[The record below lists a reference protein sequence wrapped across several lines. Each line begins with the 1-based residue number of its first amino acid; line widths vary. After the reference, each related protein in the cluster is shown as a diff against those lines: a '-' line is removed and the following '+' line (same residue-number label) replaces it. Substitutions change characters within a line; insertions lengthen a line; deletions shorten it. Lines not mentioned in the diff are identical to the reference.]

1 MKKRLITILL
11 SLVLTISLLSGC
23 SENSESDVK
32 VDTNV
37 NVETNVNVNTGDI
50 DTGNIN
56 TGDIDEG
63 NIDEGDFTKHEH
75 AYTESITKEAT
86 CTEAGEK
93 TFTCE
98 CGDTYTE
105 QIEATGHNFAEYVS
119 NNDST
124 YMADGTE
131 TATCVC
137 GLTDTRTAS
146 GTKLELPAEPNLY
159 GMEFEEYTPKVPHYC
174 MEDTDVYFEPS
185 FQGPVIGHLNI
196 NDEVKI
202 TGNSN
207 NYAELGNDHLA
218 AIYYY
223 PPYSATDAPMDI
235 YWKRIDYNGQTG
247 YIPYEYT
254 WKAKRDTSITL
265 NPLYANY
272 PTIGGGGSGLFYP
285 YEKEWRYVYGCNSR
299 KTIYLN
305 PHCTSVDIYDG
316 IGLNVIATITDSS
329 IKFETTGNAYATYR
343 DDVMS
348 YYIYEIYYDGEIAY
362 IDSLNAMRE

>member
-1 MKKRLITILL
+1 MKKKLLMLLTLAILL
-11 SLVLTISLLSGC
+11 VGC
-23 SENSESDVK
+23 GDKE
-32 VDTNV
+32 
-37 NVETNVNVNTGDI
+37 ETNNTTTDNQ
-50 DTGNIN
+50 T
-56 TGDIDEG
+56 TTETPSTDEATT
-63 NIDEGDFTKHEH
+63 DQTSTPETPTPTEDVTTPEEPTEPPHEH

-93 TFTCE
+93 TFTCD

-105 QIEATGHNFAEYVS
+105 QIEATGHNFAEYVY
-119 NNDST
+119 NNDAT
-124 YMADGTE
+124 YTADGTE

-146 GTKLELPAEPNLY
+146 GTKLELPAEPNMY

-223 PPYSATDAPMDI
+223 PPYSATDAPIDI

-254 WKAKRDTSITL
+254 WKAKRDTSIEL
-265 NPLYANY
+265 NPLHANY

-329 IKFETTGNAYATYR
+329 IKFETTGNAYATSR
-343 DDVMS
+343 DDVGS
-348 YYIYEIYYDGEIAY
+348 YYIYEIYYDGGIAY